1 MEASSLTETVRW
13 LVDIPSVIG
22 DEAAICT
29 EIDRRLEAAG
39 IETTRFG
46 NGLVAGSRTGR
57 PLLLLVGHID
67 TVPEQGQGPA
77 RIEEG
82 RLHGLGST
90 DMKSGVAVMLHLLES
105 DRVRNGP
112 YDVVGVF
119 YDQEEGP
126 VVNNQLAPI
135 LDDQPWLSDAE
146 FAVVLEPTDLRI
158 ELGCNGAMNVVCRFF
173 GKAAHGARPWL
184 GINAITK
191 AVPLLGVFADHQ
203 PVPFEQA
210 GHVFY
215 ETMTVSMASGGVS
228 RNVVPGHF
236 EFNVNYRFPPTM
248 TIGEAE
254 SRFREFAQLADELE
268 FVDKA
273 PAAPIPE
280 DNPHLVRLGVMTGA
294 ELAPK
299 QAWTDVARL
308 EQYGIPAVNYGPGE
322 VGLAHQASES
332 VPLANL
338 AVIFDHLEA
347 FLSE

>member
-1 MEASSLTETVRW
+1 MTTTLAETLTW
-13 LVDIPSVIG
+13 LVNTPSVIG
-22 DEAAICT
+22 DEALICT

-39 IETTRFG
+39 VDTIRYG
-46 NGLVAGSRTGR
+46 NGLVAGPRTGK
-57 PLLLLVGHID
+57 PLVLVVGHID
-67 TVPEQGQGPA
+67 TVPNQGQVEA
-77 RIEEG
+77 RIVDG

-90 DMKSGVAVMLHLLES
+90 DMKSGVAVMIHLLES
-105 DRVRNGP
+105 EVIKNGP

-119 YDQEEGP
+119 YDKEEGP
-126 VVNNQLAPI
+126 VADNQLAPI
-135 LDDQPWLSDAE
+135 LDDQPWLADAE
-146 FAVVLEPTDLRI
+146 FAVVLEPTDRRI

-191 AVPLLGVFADHQ
+191 AVPLLGVFADHE

-228 RNVVPGHF
+228 RNVVPGSF

-248 TIGEAE
+248 SMDEAE
-254 SRFREFAQLADELE
+254 QRFREFAQLADELE

-280 DNPHLVRLGVMTGA
+280 GNAHLDRLIETSGA

-308 EQYGIPAVNYGPGE
+308 EQYGIAAVNYGPGE
-322 VGLAHQASES
+322 VALAHQAEES
-332 VPLANL
+332 VDLAS
-338 AVIFDHLEA
+338 VDIIFERLQI
-347 FLSE
+347 FLTS

>member
-1 MEASSLTETVRW
+1 MLTETLRW

-22 DEAAICT
+22 DEALICT
-29 EIDRRLEAAG
+29 EIDRRLEASD
-39 IETTRFG
+39 IDTIRFG
-46 NGLVAGSRTGR
+46 NGLVAGPRTGK

-67 TVPEQGQGPA
+67 TVPNQGQPEA
-77 RIEEG
+77 RIADG

-90 DMKSGVAVMLHLLES
+90 DMKSGVAVMLHLLETAAIKS
-105 DRVRNGP
+105 GP

-119 YDQEEGP
+119 YDKEEGP
-126 VVNNQLAPI
+126 VADNQLAPI

-146 FAVVLEPTDLRI
+146 FAVVLEPTDRRI

-184 GINAITK
+184 GVNAITK
-191 AVPLLGVFADHQ
+191 AVPLLGVFAGHE

-215 ETMTVSMASGGVS
+215 ETMTVSMATGGVS
-228 RNVVPGHF
+228 RNVVPSAF

-248 TIGEAE
+248 TIDEAE
-254 SRFREFAQLADELE
+254 LRFREFAQLADELE
-268 FVDKA
+268 FVDQA

-280 DNPHLVRLGVMTGA
+280 NNPHLDRLIAVSGA

-322 VGLAHQASES
+322 VALAHQAEES
-332 VPLANL
+332 VELESLEVVFENL
-338 AVIFDHLEA
+338 LA
-347 FLSE
+347 FLTT

>member
-1 MEASSLTETVRW
+1 MADSLTDTLLW

-22 DEAAICT
+22 EEAAICT
-29 EIDRRLEAAG
+29 ELDRRIEAAG
-39 IETTRFG
+39 IETVRYG
-46 NGLVAGSRTGR
+46 NGLVAGARTGK

-67 TVPEQGQGPA
+67 TVPDQGQGPA
-77 RIEEG
+77 RIEG
-82 RLHGLGST
+82 DRLHGLGST

-105 DRVRNGP
+105 DDVRGGP

-126 VVNNQLAPI
+126 VANNQLAPI
-135 LDDQPWLSDAE
+135 LDDQPWLCDAE
-146 FAVVLEPTDLRI
+146 FAIVLEPTDMRI

-173 GKAAHGARPWL
+173 GKSAHGARPWL
-184 GINAITK
+184 GVNAITR
-191 AVPLLGVFADHQ
+191 AVPLLGVFADHE
-203 PVPFEQA
+203 PIPFEQA

-215 ETMTVSMASGGVS
+215 ETMTVSMASGGIS
-228 RNVVPGHF
+228 RNVVPGQF

-248 TIGEAE
+248 TISEAE

-268 FVDKA
+268 FVDRA

-280 DNPHLVRLGVMTGA
+280 DNPHLDRLAKLSGA

-322 VGLAHQASES
+322 VALAHQAEES

-338 AVIFDHLEA
+338 GIVFEHLKA
-347 FLSE
+347 FFAG